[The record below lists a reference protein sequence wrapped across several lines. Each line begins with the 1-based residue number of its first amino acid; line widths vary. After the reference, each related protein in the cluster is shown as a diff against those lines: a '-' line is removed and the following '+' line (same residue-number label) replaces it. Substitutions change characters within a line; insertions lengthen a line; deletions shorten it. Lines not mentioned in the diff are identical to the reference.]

1 MQIHTHRQRE
11 RERERGNSAY
21 RVNIENEVRLG
32 GKPRQA
38 LLSFYPPALT
48 IEPQ

>member
-1 MQIHTHRQRE
+1 MKRYK
-11 RERERGNSAY
+11 SANTY